1 MENLISFES
10 FLSPAFIQLN
20 DSYLNQ
26 RELFSN
32 ISSIMLKHGYVEKS
46 YLNNVI
52 EREKIYPTGLA
63 TPLLNIAIPHTD
75 PIHIKKP
82 FIFITKIE
90 KPLSFG
96 AMGTEDEKIDVNWI
110 FSLGVTHAET
120 QLTILQ
126 QLISLFSNEN
136 KVKTLISLNNEKDI
150 YDFFINFK

>member
-75 PIHIKKP
+75 PIHIKN
-82 FIFITKIE
+82 
-90 KPLSFG
+90 LSY
-96 AMGTEDEKIDVNWI
+96 
-110 FSLGVTHAET
+110 L
-120 QLTILQ
+120 L
-126 QLISLFSNEN
+126 
-136 KVKTLISLNNEKDI
+136 LNSKNHYLLVLWEPMM
-150 YDFFINFK
+150 